1 MKELL
6 NKFVRALLLYT
17 AAIALVAFA
26 ISWFFKGLLT
36 NMWPVLLLLF
46 AGITLIL
53 VTVLLNAESKK
64 FSKFVNTFMIASML
78 KIIILLVVIV
88 GYTFKFGQDAIRFSV
103 TLLVF
108 YIFYMIFEIYW
119 LMKFQRNTP

>member
-26 ISWFFKGLLT
+26 ISWFFEGLLT